1 MKNIITTILIT
12 LLTYS
17 LYAQVPG
24 IGQVPFGMK
33 YQAVAHGADGQPM
46 NSENIGLRFS
56 ILRDSENG
64 TVIYTEERLVNTND
78 LGLFVVTIGSINLTD
93 FSNIDWRLGDHFL
106 QVEVQDNGNWIDLG
120 THQLLSVPY
129 ATMAGNGKLK
139 DVNNQDEF
147 LRFHGTNGSFN
158 VSIGGNGS
166 NNNFNNGTINLLDE
180 DGNPKASMSS
190 SHSVDAGTLVLSGEN
205 NNNIVTLGSNTSSN
219 HGTIRAY
226 SNGNLKVATGANADG
241 NFGTLTLWGDNGSL
255 NTNISNQGNNDHG
268 GIRVYD
274 DESLNKGEIISA
286 PSRGGAVFI
295 RANGA
300 NGSRNVELSPTG
312 NDNHGRVCV
321 FDENGTSQICLFI
334 DGNGNGSIAGDI
346 KNFRMNHPQNSEKEI
361 WYASI
366 EGPEAAAYERGTAQL
381 VDGEVRV
388 DFSEHFELV
397 VNPTTLTVTLTPLD
411 AASKGLAVVE
421 KTATGFIVKELGG
434 GTGNYQFDWRVEGVR
449 KGYEDFEV
457 IRDKAEME
465 RMLGIDTEE
474 K

>member
-33 YQAVAHGADGQPM
+33 YQAVARGADGQPM

-129 ATMAGNGKLK
+129 AMTAGNGKMK
-139 DVNNQDEF
+139 STSNQGES
-147 LRFHGTNGSFN
+147 LSVYGTNGARN
-158 VSIGGNGS
+158 VYIGGNGD
-166 NNNFNNGTINLLDE
+166 NDIFNNGIIAVADE
-180 DGNPKASMSS
+180 DGNTKAYMSS
-190 SHSVDAGTLVLSGEN
+190 SHT
-205 NNNIVTLGSNTSSN
+205 
-219 HGTIRAY
+219 
-226 SNGNLKVATGANADG
+226 TGAG
-241 NFGTLTLWGDNGSL
+241 GFTLRGDNGNSNVVMGAHDGTNVDYGAL
-255 NTNISNQGNNDHG
+255 RVSGPEGNTSVSIVSNHNIGGGGSIYLHG
-268 GIRVYD
+268 
-274 DESLNKGEIISA
+274 
-286 PSRGGAVFI
+286 
-295 RANGA
+295 
-300 NGSRNVELSPTG
+300 
-312 NDNHGRVCV
+312 
-321 FDENGTSQICLFI
+321 ENGTWNSVI
-334 DGNGNGSIAGDI
+334 GHNGNSNRGAMSIRSDDGSSRVVLVINDNDGGALAVRNNASINKAGFYINNDQEGNMWATGD
-346 KNFRMNHPQNSEKEI
+346 KTFRMNHPKDPTKEI
-361 WYASI
+361 WYACI
-366 EGPEAAAYERGTAQL
+366 EGPESAAYERGSAEL
-381 VDGEVRV
+381 VNGETRV

-397 VNPTTLTVTLTPLD
+397 ANPETMTFVLTPRSAD
-411 AASKGLAVVE
+411 SKGLAVVE
-421 KTATGFIVKELGG
+421 HTPTGFIVKELWG
-434 GTGNYQFDWRVEGVR
+434 GTGNYKFDWRVEGVR
-449 KGYEDFEV
+449 KGREDFQV

-465 RMLGIDTEE
+465 RMIGIDPTDGNTQ